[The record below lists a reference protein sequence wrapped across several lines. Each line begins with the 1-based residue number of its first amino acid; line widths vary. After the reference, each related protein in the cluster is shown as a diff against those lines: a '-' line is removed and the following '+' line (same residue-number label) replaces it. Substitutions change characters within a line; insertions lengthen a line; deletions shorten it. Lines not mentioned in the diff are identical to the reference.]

1 MKLMIWLGI
10 FLGGTIGGVAGGA
23 LDHGNWLGA
32 WGILL
37 STVGSLAGLWAG
49 YKIGKIYF

>member
-10 FLGGTIGGVAGGA
+10 IVGGA
-23 LDHGNWLGA
+23 VGGLLGMPLDGGLGM
-32 WGILL
+32 WSILF

-49 YKIGKIYF
+49 YRLGKLYF